1 MSNLFDSPHV
11 MILAETE
18 VGSRLKEQLSAPNR
32 QVSLFTKS
40 YDLLYQIADLHSALI
55 IVDAHTVDVSP
66 RLLCMRIQA
75 LIAEPLPAML
85 VLADTEAS
93 VEFPIETAS
102 GSFDCLPSDCGA
114 DILKIKVS
122 FLLRLQRQQQ
132 LFQSS
137 LQELDRLNRQ
147 HHQLLDGTADGIL
160 GLDQQGMICFSN
172 SAAGGLLGCE
182 SKQLLGVFYEALL
195 TPQWSSQQKI
205 EATVGSDSLAAD
217 SKAIEL
223 VGEEVEFYRHD
234 GESFPVA
241 CRPGEVAGDSEV
253 VSVVLFEDISARKRN
268 EASLKRRAEQD
279 PLTGLANR
287 AAFGDFLA
295 GALARA
301 TRSSQQVGLLY
312 LDLDQFKPINDQY
325 GHQVGDEILMGVA
338 KRLMASVRG
347 GDLVARVGGDEF
359 VIVLDDVAGEHGCE
373 AAAQT
378 IETVLN
384 TAYQVGSRLIHCRPS
399 VGIARFPADGQDQ
412 QSLVQSADKAMYRE
426 KMRQRR
432 ESGVRLEQVA

>member
-1 MSNLFDSPHV
+1 

-18 VGSRLKEQLSAPNR
+18 TGERLGEQLSSPNR
-32 QVSLFTKS
+32 KISLFTKS
-40 YDLLYQIADLHSALI
+40 YDLLYQIAELHSALI
-55 IVDAHTVDVSP
+55 IVDAHSVDVSP

-75 LIAEPLPAML
+75 LITEPLPAML
-85 VLADTEAS
+85 VLADSESS
-93 VEFPIETAS
+93 VELPVETAS

-147 HHQLLDGTADGIL
+147 HHQLLDATADGIL
-160 GLDQQGMICFSN
+160 GLDQQGVICFSN

-182 SKQLLGVFYEALL
+182 SKQLLGVAYAALL
-195 TPQWSSQQKI
+195 TPQWSREGVIQQPVDAMVNTEVTKLI
-205 EATVGSDSLAAD
+205 
-217 SKAIEL
+217 
-223 VGEEVEFYRHD
+223 GEELEFYRHD
-234 GESFPVA
+234 GHSFPVA

-253 VSVVLFEDISARKRN
+253 ASVVLFEDISARKRS
-268 EASLKRRAEQD
+268 EATLKRRAEQD

-287 AAFGDFLA
+287 AAFGDFLV

-301 TRSSQQVGLLY
+301 TRSSKEVGLLY
-312 LDLDQFKPINDQY
+312 LDLDHFKPVNDRY
-325 GHQVGDEILMGVA
+325 GHQVGDEILVAVA
-338 KRLMASVRG
+338 KRLLASVRG
-347 GDLVARVGGDEF
+347 GDLVARIGGDEF
-359 VIVLDDVAGEHGCE
+359 VIVLDDVAGEHGC
-373 AAAQT
+373 AAVAQT

-384 TAYQVGSRLIHCRPS
+384 QAYPVGNRQIYCRSS

-412 QSLVQSADKAMYRE
+412 QSLIQSADKAMYRE

-432 ESGVRLEQVA
+432 EAGARLEQVA